1 MIWFFTPYSFNKRM
15 FEAWDSYM
23 FLVKNTDDWVCMM
36 DGDIAFLH
44 SDFGHHI
51 EKYIS
56 KYPDTGLFTCYSSRS
71 RTPWMMPAKNFFSSP
86 SIVDHKILA
95 NHLYETCHLSVT
107 PINDRVTGHLMVMK
121 KMTWLKIR
129 DAVHQKTA
137 GLKILS
143 VDSVISREILS
154 SNLKIRLMQG
164 IYVFHYYRF
173 LEGAASKKHLV

>member
-1 MIWFFTPYSFNKRM
+1 M
-15 FEAWDSYM
+15 
-23 FLVKNTDDWVCMM
+23 L
-36 DGDIAFLH
+36 
-44 SDFGHHI
+44 
-51 EKYIS
+51 
-56 KYPDTGLFTCYSSRS
+56 SSRS

-154 SNLKIRLMQG
+154 SKLKICLRVSL
-164 IYVFHYYRF
+164 
-173 LEGAASKKHLV
+173 LSLP